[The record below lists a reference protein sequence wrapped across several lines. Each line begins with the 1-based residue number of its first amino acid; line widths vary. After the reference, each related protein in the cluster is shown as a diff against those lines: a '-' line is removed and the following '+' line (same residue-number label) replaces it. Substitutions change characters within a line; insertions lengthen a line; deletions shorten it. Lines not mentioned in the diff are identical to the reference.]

1 MALPVLAD
9 PFSYAYFLDFDGTLV
24 EIAEQ
29 PQSVS
34 LLTPTR
40 DALARLSRATAGA
53 VAIVT
58 GRDISDVDF
67 LIAPLRLPVAG
78 VHGLTRRDG
87 AGALHGLPSGAF
99 LVDGEAALLR
109 FANANPGVLVERKA
123 GALALHYRARP
134 DLEASSIATVEAI
147 AERHE
152 NVRVTRGK
160 MVVEARRGGADKG
173 TAIAAFLTEP
183 PFFRRRPVF
192 AGDDVTDEDAF
203 ALVAAR
209 GGITIKIGDGASLA
223 EHRAASTAE
232 FIHWLATLGA
242 NAPEAHSCPR

>member
-1 MALPVLAD
+1 MPLPSLAN

-24 EIAEQ
+24 EIAER

-34 LLTPTR
+34 LGTGTR

-58 GRDISDVDF
+58 GRDIADVDA
-67 LIAPLRLPVAG
+67 LLAPLRLPVAG

-87 AGALHGLPSGAF
+87 AGTIHGVPSAAF
-99 LVDGEAALLR
+99 LVDGEQALLA
-109 FANANPGVLVERKA
+109 FATANPGLLVERKA
-123 GALALHYRARP
+123 GAIALHYRARP
-134 DLEASSIATVEAI
+134 DLEAASIAAVETI
-147 AERHE
+147 AQHHE

-173 TAIAAFLTEP
+173 TAIAAFLSEP
-183 PFFRRRPVF
+183 PFFRRIPVF
-192 AGDDVTDEDAF
+192 AGDDITDEDAF

-209 GGITIKIGDGASLA
+209 GGVTIKIGDGPTLA
-223 EHRAASTAE
+223 EHHAASTSE
-232 FIHWLATLGA
+232 FIHWLAGLA
-242 NAPEAHSCPR
+242 AAVPEERPCP

>member
-9 PFSYAYFLDFDGTLV
+9 PYSCAYFLDFDGTLV

-34 LLTPTR
+34 LSASAR
-40 DALARLSRATAGA
+40 DALFCLSRATAGA

-58 GRDISDVDF
+58 GRDIADVDA
-67 LIAPLRLPVAG
+67 LLAPLRLPVAG
-78 VHGLTRRDG
+78 VHGLTRRDAGG
-87 AGALHGLPSGAF
+87 AVHGLPSAAF
-99 LVDGEAALLR
+99 LVDGEQALLHL
-109 FANANPGVLVERKA
+109 AAANPGLLVERKA

-134 DLEASSIATVEAI
+134 ELEAASIAAVEAI
-147 AERHE
+147 ADRHE

-173 TAIAAFLTEP
+173 TAIAAFLAEP
-183 PFFRRRPVF
+183 PFFRRMPVF

-209 GGITIKIGDGASLA
+209 GGITIKIGAGPSLA

-232 FIHWLATLGA
+232 FIHWLAGLAAGGG
-242 NAPEAHSCPR
+242 EERRCPP